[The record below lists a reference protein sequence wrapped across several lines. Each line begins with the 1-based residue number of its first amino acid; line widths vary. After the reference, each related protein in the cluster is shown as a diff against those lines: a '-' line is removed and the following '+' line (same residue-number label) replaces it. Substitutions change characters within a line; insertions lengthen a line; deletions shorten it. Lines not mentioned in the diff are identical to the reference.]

1 MNTRARKP
9 AVISLAIFV
18 AAALLFVPL
27 VGLAEN
33 DHSDHSATA
42 KPAATTQPAEGKK
55 HEMAAKH
62 LATMAK
68 LQALLAEAKQ
78 AADSND
84 AEAAAKKIAEAQA
97 LLEKQHQA
105 MHKHMKAMGATCGDK
120 PAPQCPMC
128 QAGPQASAKIINVRC
143 PMMGT
148 TLKLEKVTEK
158 LTREFKDQKIGFC
171 CGGCPTAWDGLSDEQ
186 KEAKLKKASATE

>member
-9 AVISLAIFV
+9 AVIGLAIFA

-33 DHSDHSATA
+33 DHTDHSATA
-42 KPAATTQPAEGKK
+42 RPAATTQPTEGKK
-55 HEMAAKH
+55 NEMAAKH

-68 LQALLAEAKQ
+68 LQSLLAEAKG

-84 AEAAAKKIAEAQA
+84 AETAAKKIAEAQV

-105 MHKHMKAMGATCGDK
+105 MHKHMKAKGATCGDK
-120 PAPQCPMC
+120 PAGQCPMC
-128 QAGPQASAKIINVRC
+128 QAAPQVSAKIVNARC
-143 PMMGT
+143 PMMGS
-148 TLKLEKVTEK
+148 TLKPEKVTEK
-158 LTREFKDQKIGFC
+158 LTREFKGRKVGFC
-171 CGGCPTAWDGLSDEQ
+171 CGGCPTAWDSLSDEQ
-186 KEAKLKKASATE
+186 KEAKLKNAAAK